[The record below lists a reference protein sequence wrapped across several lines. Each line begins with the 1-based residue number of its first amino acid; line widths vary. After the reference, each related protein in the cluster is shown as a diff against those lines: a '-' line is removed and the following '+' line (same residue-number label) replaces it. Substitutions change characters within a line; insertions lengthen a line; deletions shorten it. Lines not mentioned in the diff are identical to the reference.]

1 MERKEAKSKGLGTYF
16 TGRPCRR
23 GHVSARYVSGGQC
36 LECVSAPERTVVLLF
51 PDAGQADGFWED
63 LVQAWRAARVPPGRR
78 VYECRALE
86 GGAAEVTAYVPPSR
100 LWGLVGHRA
109 KAGAVLPLTPV
120 PWVS

>member
-1 MERKEAKSKGLGTYF
+1 MERKEAKAKGLVTYF

-86 GGAAEVTAYVPPSR
+86 GARRRSR
-100 LWGLVGHRA
+100 PTCPRRGCGGLWGTAPRPA
-109 KAGAVLPLTPV
+109 RYSP
-120 PWVS
+120 